1 MTRNACSSMVALMLI
16 SLAAPVLGQQYY
28 LYSPKA
34 IGAEE
39 KVRPQDGVLVQEIPI
54 QKGDTLSGISRK
66 FSGKSHYYP
75 QILLFNDIKNPNL
88 IYTGDN
94 LKVPVGKQEHQQR
107 ETGAVQRRKKGKHR
121 SGKSHGKAPA
131 AAAAKK
137 TAAAPQPSGQSGTE
151 LSPSDLLPV
160 DSGRKAKRTAREQR
174 TPRVPEAKPAIK
186 AQPRTETVPSR
197 NAAIKAPRQEQ
208 QSAPVAEP
216 TAASKL
222 FEQAV
227 KAYRQDDCRTAI
239 ELFDRFLVDNAS
251 SPLAAD
257 ASLFKADCYLKQSN
271 Q

>member
-34 IGAEE
+34 IGAEA
-39 KVRPQDGVLVQEIPI
+39 KVQPQDGVLVQEIPI

-66 FSGKSHYYP
+66 FSGKGHYYP

-94 LKVPVGKQEHQQR
+94 LKVPVGKQEPQQR
-107 ETGAVQRRKKGKHR
+107 ETGAVQRRKGKHR
-121 SGKSHGKAPA
+121 SGKSRGKLQA
-131 AAAAKK
+131 AAAAQK
-137 TAAAPQPSGQSGTE
+137 TAVTPKPSGQTRTE
-151 LSPSDLLPV
+151 LLPSDLRPL
-160 DSGRKAKRTAREQR
+160 DSGRKTKRTAREQR
-174 TPRVPEAKPAIK
+174 TQTVPAAKPALK
-186 AQPRTETVPSR
+186 AQPLTETVPSH
-197 NAAIKAPRQEQ
+197 NAAIKVPRQEQ
-208 QSAPVAEP
+208 QYIPVDGAK
-216 TAASKL
+216 ADSKL

-239 ELFDRFLVDNAS
+239 ELFDRFLAENAS